1 MENKTKVILSTFGPL
16 HLIKSAEFLS
26 KFVDIVVIQGWIPQ
40 WWNKWLIGS
49 ASKIIGRDLSKSFKK
64 RIPKELDGRNY
75 SVAIPEF
82 LLWTGLKMGIKD
94 FTPLFA
100 AKLYGFF
107 SKIYIKNAQIFHVR
121 SGSGFGGAIEKARHQ
136 NMKIIVDHSIAHPH
150 FMRVQL
156 EEEYVKHGKKFRMG
170 DNNSYW
176 NGIINDCKKAD
187 VILVNSQFVKET
199 FINEGF
205 PANKLEVILL
215 GVRKDFFSLKNDYQ
229 IKSKIKFLF
238 TGSYGFRKGSDYIQE
253 ALKILE
259 NEGLDYEMIIVGD
272 NSEIPIEEKKKL
284 SSFNFVGFVPQDELK
299 SYLSSSDIYLFPSL
313 CEGCASSAMEAMASG
328 LPVIA
333 TKESGL
339 PITNGVNGL
348 IIPSKDSSALVLEI
362 HRLLSDEK
370 LRSFIGHNAAMTIA
384 ENYTW
389 EQYSEK
395 VYKLYQRLLGYE

>member
-1 MENKTKVILSTFGPL
+1 M
-16 HLIKSAEFLS
+16 IKSAEFLS
-26 KFVDIVVIQGWIPQ
+26 KYVDIVVIQGWIPQ
-40 WWNKWLIGS
+40 WWNKWLIGI

-82 LLWTGLKMGIKD
+82 LLWTGLKLGIKD

-107 SKIYIKNAQIFHVR
+107 SKMYIRKAQIFHVR

-156 EEEYVKHGKKFRMG
+156 EEEYIKHGQKFRMG

-176 NGIINDCKKAD
+176 NGIIKDCEKAD
-187 VILVNSQFVKET
+187 LILVNSQFVKET

-229 IKSKIKFLF
+229 IKSKVKFLF

-253 ALKILE
+253 ALEKLD

-299 SYLSSSDIYLFPSL
+299 SYLSNSDIYLFPSL

-339 PITNGVNGL
+339 PITNGINGI
-348 IIPSKDSSALVLEI
+348 IIPSKDSSALVVEI
-362 HRLLSDEK
+362 HRLLSDEI
-370 LRSFIGHNAAMTIA
+370 LRASLGRNAAMTIA
-384 ENYTW
+384 KNYTW

-395 VYKLYQRLLGYE
+395 VYKLYQRILRYE

>member
-26 KFVDIVVIQGWIPQ
+26 KYVDIVVIQGWIPQ
-40 WWNKWLIGS
+40 WWNKWLIGI

-82 LLWTGLKMGIKD
+82 LLWTGLKLGIKD

-107 SKIYIKNAQIFHVR
+107 SKMYIRKAQIFHVR

-156 EEEYVKHGKKFRMG
+156 EEEYIKHGQKFRMG

-176 NGIINDCKKAD
+176 NGIIKDCEKAD
-187 VILVNSQFVKET
+187 LILVNSQFVKET

-229 IKSKIKFLF
+229 IKSKVKFLF

-253 ALKILE
+253 ALEKLD

-299 SYLSSSDIYLFPSL
+299 SYLSNSDIYLFPSL

-339 PITNGVNGL
+339 PITNGINGI
-348 IIPSKDSSALVLEI
+348 IIPSKDSSALVVEI
-362 HRLLSDEK
+362 HRLLSDEI
-370 LRSFIGHNAAMTIA
+370 LRASLGRNAAMTIA
-384 ENYTW
+384 KNYTW

-395 VYKLYQRLLGYE
+395 VYKLYQRILRYE